1 MGKAIVIY
9 TSKRGSTKQY
19 AEWIAEDLG
28 CEALPLSA
36 VKTGGKDAFNLYE
49 YECIVYGGWIRGSG
63 IVDFDK
69 FAKLLDNELM
79 QRLIVYGVGF
89 ADETAENYAQVWG
102 YSIGKIDPHNA
113 NKSILYILGGRYD
126 PQTVTGADKFM
137 MKIMRTVLLSG
148 STPDAKMQANKI
160 KDRIDNGVDMV
171 RRENITSLVK
181 DARKKLQ

>member
-1 MGKAIVIY
+1 MSKAIVIY

-28 CEALPLSA
+28 CSALTLDEAKA
-36 VKTGGKDAFNLYE
+36 QDINLYE
-49 YECIVYGGWIRGSG
+49 YDCIIYGGWIRGSG
-63 IVDFDK
+63 IVDFDR
-69 FAKLLDNELM
+69 FARWLDDELM

-102 YSIGKIDPHNA
+102 YSIGRIDPRNE
-113 NKSILYILGGRYD
+113 NKAIMYILGGRYD
-126 PQTVTGADKFM
+126 PAAVKGMDKAM

-148 STPDAKMQANKI
+148 STPEAKMQANKI

-171 RRENITSLVK
+171 RRENIASLVK
-181 DARKKLQ
+181 DAKKKL